1 MTKDIHKEFKK
12 RLFDDEITM
21 QEFFEE
27 CAIRIVEDDA
37 YMLKLIEHLKQ
48 KRIEKRTI
56 TSTIQRFMGCPN
68 PALAHEV
75 KINPHISNFDS
86 RFI

>member
-37 YMLKLIEHLKQ
+37 YMVQLIERLKQ
-48 KRIEKRTI
+48 KRIEKEKRVY
-56 TSTIQRFMGCPN
+56 SVE
-68 PALAHEV
+68 A
-75 KINPHISNFDS
+75 DS
-86 RFI
+86 IYDAIEKE